1 MPLILASLVFLAIFA
16 TLTLNPGMPVPART
30 ACWAVLLGTWTLF
43 ALDVAVRL
51 TLAPS
56 HTAFLRHHWPTLV
69 FLVVPTL
76 CPLRAVG
83 MISGA
88 SIRHRRRGA
97 ALRFQAQVAAYA
109 ALSALLYGLTSALL
123 VLGAERGAH
132 RGTIRTFGDAAWWAI
147 STITTV
153 GYGDVYPVTG
163 RGRWVGG
170 LLMLGGVGLL
180 GVVTASFAS
189 WFVSRFDDPH
199 GRPTRPRNINK

>member
-1 MPLILASLVFLAIFA
+1 MPLILASLVFLAAFA
-16 TLTLNPGMPVPART
+16 TLTLVPGMPFPAQV
-30 ACWAVLLGTWTLF
+30 ASWAVLLGMWTLF
-43 ALDVAVRL
+43 AVDVAVQL

-56 HTAFLRHHWPTLV
+56 PMAFLRRHWLSLV

-83 MISGA
+83 MISRG
-88 SIRHRRRGA
+88 SINRRRRGPTF
-97 ALRFQAQVAAYA
+97 RFQTQVAAYA
-109 ALSALLYGLTSALL
+109 TLTTLLYGLTSALL

-132 RGTIRTFGDAAWWAI
+132 RGTIRTFGDAAWWTV

-153 GYGDVYPVTG
+153 GFGDVYPVTW

-170 LLMLGGVGLL
+170 LLMVGGVGLL

-189 WFVSRFDDPH
+189 WFVSRFDDP
-199 GRPTRPRNINK
+199 RE